1 MEQTHLQL
9 LQPVLTFGRLALLAF
24 GLFDL
29 AVGVPGS
36 ILLSG
41 RPLHRSQSINPS
53 SHSRS
58 AGCKHFGFSTRF
70 VSDVLVLARDA

>member
-29 AVGVPGS
+29 AAAVPGS

-41 RPLHRSQSINPS
+41 RLYTSLAVNQPLVAQSV
-53 SHSRS
+53 
-58 AGCKHFGFSTRF
+58 GGM
-70 VSDVLVLARDA
+70 